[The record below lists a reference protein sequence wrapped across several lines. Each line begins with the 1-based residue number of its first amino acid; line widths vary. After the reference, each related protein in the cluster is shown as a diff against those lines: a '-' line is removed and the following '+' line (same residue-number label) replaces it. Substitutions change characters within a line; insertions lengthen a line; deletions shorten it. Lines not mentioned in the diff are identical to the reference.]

1 MPGNNTEFLSL
12 AAAALVLAGCGTVRD
27 AREAQRGDALLPGER
42 IVSFEETPLATARS
56 ATIAQLEEVAL
67 SASPA
72 VFQARQAVI
81 AAQIGVRDAKAAYI
95 PTLDAAAGYTYT
107 AGKVSSKAD
116 STHNGAFGG
125 SASLTW
131 LAYDFG
137 KSRANKRRAVSELI
151 AAERASRSVENAARY
166 GVRAACCALKRSV
179 ELREVAAESEAI
191 YAEHLRQM
199 KDRHEVGAVNSYAVT
214 KAGVDHAQA
223 VLSAVTAS
231 NAVHTARAALNQ
243 AVGLENAPEIEIEDG
258 GLPAFNGL
266 GVDDLM
272 AIARTNAPA
281 LASLRASAE
290 GASYYV
296 DYTVANLYPSLGLTI
311 QYQATY
317 DDSTLLWN
325 LVGAGQLSQSI
336 VCAGRKKRMIEAAV
350 AQLRIARAKVAEEE
364 LSLHNSLTTAVL
376 ASVRASQQLEV
387 ARETLKM
394 AEENFDIVSESYK
407 VGKASELE
415 RSDAQVALSSAK
427 AAVVSAKYDYF
438 DSQILIAKLIGE

>member
-1 MPGNNTEFLSL
+1 
-12 AAAALVLAGCGTVRD
+12 
-27 AREAQRGDALLPGER
+27 
-42 IVSFEETPLATARS
+42 
-56 ATIAQLEEVAL
+56 
-67 SASPA
+67 
-72 VFQARQAVI
+72 
-81 AAQIGVRDAKAAYI
+81 
-95 PTLDAAAGYTYT
+95 
-107 AGKVSSKAD
+107 
-116 STHNGAFGG
+116 
-125 SASLTW
+125 
-131 LAYDFG
+131 
-137 KSRANKRRAVSELI
+137 
-151 AAERASRSVENAARY
+151 
-166 GVRAACCALKRSV
+166 
-179 ELREVAAESEAI
+179 
-191 YAEHLRQM
+191 
-199 KDRHEVGAVNSYAVT
+199 
-214 KAGVDHAQA
+214 
-223 VLSAVTAS
+223 
-231 NAVHTARAALNQ
+231 
-243 AVGLENAPEIEIEDG
+243 
-258 GLPAFNGL
+258 
-266 GVDDLM
+266 M

-325 LVGAGQLSQSI
+325 LVGAGRLSQSI